1 MCKNGS
7 GMNKHNLSVAL
18 KCLGALLICLI
29 ACAAFVV
36 ASGLLL
42 YVYPNFRDRRAIANC
57 KDEED
62 VVAYFQREPEMVY
75 RNMEQMTYY
84 GWPLPTRP
92 ITNKMLVYT
101 RTVCVKFVIGERTN
115 GIMMQ
120 MYDCCRNGLY
130 SMVSIKLS
138 ALVPQV
144 FWVVRLVCVC
154 P

>member
-1 MCKNGS
+1 MVTGDKKSNAKGVF
-7 GMNKHNLSVAL
+7 LQRI
-18 KCLGALLICLI
+18 GAIFLCLI

-101 RTVCVKFVIGERTN
+101 RTETRYYIYIDKDGHVEYV
-115 GIMMQ
+115 
-120 MYDCCRNGLY
+120 Y
-130 SMVSIKLS
+130 VSS
-138 ALVPQV
+138 S
-144 FWVVRLVCVC
+144 
-154 P
+154 

>member
-1 MCKNGS
+1 MKKIVSARMPNGTQNN
-7 GMNKHNLSVAL
+7 MNKHNLLVAL
-18 KCLGALLICLI
+18 KCLGALVICLI

-62 VVAYFQREPEMVY
+62 VVAYFRREPEMVY

-101 RTVCVKFVIGERTN
+101 RTETRYYIYIDKDGHVEYV
-115 GIMMQ
+115 
-120 MYDCCRNGLY
+120 Y
-130 SMVSIKLS
+130 VSS
-138 ALVPQV
+138 S
-144 FWVVRLVCVC
+144 
-154 P
+154 

>member
-7 GMNKHNLSVAL
+7 GMNKNKLSGAL
-18 KCLGALLICLI
+18 KGFGAIFFCLV
-29 ACAAFVV
+29 ACATLFVV
-36 ASGLLL
+36 SGLAL

-101 RTVCVKFVIGERTN
+101 RTGTRYYIYIDKDGHVEYV
-115 GIMMQ
+115 
-120 MYDCCRNGLY
+120 Y
-130 SMVSIKLS
+130 VSS
-138 ALVPQV
+138 S
-144 FWVVRLVCVC
+144 
-154 P
+154 